1 MIVSYV
7 THFNHY
13 TLLRASLMELQGFYE
28 GSFNAVLKSNSSRAP
43 SLPEGF
49 GIKPT
54 QEDTK
59 CPPPLPL
66 SSFIA
71 YSRRSLESVVS
82 AIVVDGLTGDAV
94 ITDIQYRRKGRFA
107 IMYLAKEIRRYVLSF
122 LQPDVES
129 IYQETRVAC
138 RKTLVVP
145 SPIPRS
151 PHTVMM
157 TVPPAR

>member
-1 MIVSYV
+1 M
-7 THFNHY
+7 
-13 TLLRASLMELQGFYE
+13 
-28 GSFNAVLKSNSSRAP
+28 LKSNSGRAP
-43 SLPEGF
+43 SLQEGF

-54 QEDTK
+54 REDTK
-59 CPPPLPL
+59 CPRPLPL

-107 IMYLAKEIRRYVLSF
+107 IIYLGKEIRRYVLGF
-122 LQPDVES
+122 HQPDVES

-138 RKTLVVP
+138 HKTLVVP
-145 SPIPRS
+145 SLITYS
-151 PHTVMM
+151 PHSVM
-157 TVPPAR
+157 TVPPARWPLRGLIVRDITIQPAISTIH